1 MSTVEEA
8 SGSESSDWHERKKR
22 STIWS
27 FFVID
32 TEDKTKAVCLT
43 CKEKVPRG
51 GKHPKSFNTSNLR
64 KHLEGHE
71 EKFKDYVE
79 QEKRKQEL
87 SSSSSKGSY
96 KQVTLE
102 ALAEKR
108 KPYAADHPRAILLYN
123 FDFLMEYVFDRYR
136 S

>member
-8 SGSESSDWHERKKR
+8 SGSDWHERKKR

-27 FFVID
+27 FFFVID
-32 TEDKTKAVCLT
+32 TEDKTKAT
-43 CKEKVPRG
+43 CKEKVPCG

-64 KHLEGHE
+64 KQGHE

-108 KPYAADHPRAILLYN
+108 KPYAADHT
-123 FDFLMEYVFDRYR
+123 FVQF
-136 S
+136 